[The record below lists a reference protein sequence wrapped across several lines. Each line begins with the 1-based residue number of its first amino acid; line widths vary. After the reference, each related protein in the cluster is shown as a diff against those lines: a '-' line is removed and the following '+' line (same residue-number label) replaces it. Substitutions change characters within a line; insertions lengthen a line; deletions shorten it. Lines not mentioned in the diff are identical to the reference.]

1 MAQSRHGHKAFNDF
15 LCHVFPIFLLVLILT
30 YSILF
35 SISAR
40 AQTAKPLNLNI
51 GHAELTALEWS
62 SSNSKEQAIIA
73 LPWGGGT
80 AIGYRYLGPLL
91 ADAGYRLI
99 ALNPRGFSGST
110 GTLGELSLHDY
121 AADVAAVVA
130 LLELD
135 QVHMMGSALGNRVAR
150 AVATDH
156 PNLVASIS
164 LIAAG
169 GMVTPL
175 VSMENAGRLF
185 QDPDLAEELQL
196 AFARDTLF
204 AESTPTAIVK
214 EFIDN
219 LGYFREASTA
229 RSGANRATPVE
240 QWWAGGTAPMLIVQ
254 GLDDKIAPPQNGVLM
269 QEQFGERI
277 RVVNLED
284 AGHLMGLEK
293 PQEVSAAVIE
303 FLEAHAF

>member
-1 MAQSRHGHKAFNDF
+1 MAQSRHSYAVLSNSLG
-15 LCHVFPIFLLVLILT
+15 HVFLIFFLALTLT
-30 YSILF
+30 YC
-35 SISAR
+35 ISYSASSQ
-40 AQTAKPLNLNI
+40 AQAAKPLSLNI
-51 GHAELTALEWS
+51 GHAVLTALEWS
-62 SSNSKEQAIIA
+62 GSNSKEQTIIA

-110 GTLGELSLHDY
+110 GALEELSLHDY
-121 AADVAAVVA
+121 ADDVAAVIA

-135 QVHMMGSALGNRVAR
+135 QVHMVGSALGNRVAR
-150 AVATDH
+150 AVATNH
-156 PNLVASIS
+156 SRLVASVS

-185 QDPDLAEELQL
+185 RDADLAEELQL
-196 AFARDTLF
+196 DFARDALF
-204 AESTPTAIVK
+204 AEATATTIVQ
-214 EFIDN
+214 EFVDN
-219 LGYFREASTA
+219 LSYSREASAA
-229 RSGANRATPVE
+229 RSGANRATPIE

-269 QEQFGERI
+269 QERFGERI
-277 RVVNLED
+277 QVVNLKD

-293 PQEVSAAVIE
+293 PLEVSAAIIQ
-303 FLEAHAF
+303 FLKAHAF